1 VSASN
6 SSPATGESFSP
17 REIAEAA
24 GVSERQVLAA
34 LGVPPGVP
42 RAAAALGAPPGG
54 GANGYVSHAD
64 AVRIGRA
71 LQQAPGSQAPVSRI
85 FDIFTSG
92 RRPRATG
99 LPLAVSST
107 LHVGVFVAVVFLAT
121 VGLTPAAAT
130 AVNTR
135 FDSIPLVFIA
145 LPGPGGGGG
154 GGGFRQKA
162 PPPKAEREGHRAISS
177 PLPVRQPP
185 KPIEAV
191 PNPPEPKPEPLK
203 AERLPMIVAPVIT
216 MPADARS
223 RSGILEQTTAEND
236 SRGSGSGGGAGKGTG
251 TGIGEGE
258 GTGVGP
264 GSGGGTGGGIYRPG
278 SGIEPPKLLQEIKP
292 VYTEDARLRRLEG
305 EVVMEIVVRRDGSV
319 GDLRI
324 IRGLGG
330 GLNERAVQAVRQWRF
345 SPARRL
351 ASPVDVIVEVSVEF
365 KLR

>member
-1 VSASN
+1 MV
-6 SSPATGESFSP
+6 
-17 REIAEAA
+17 
-24 GVSERQVLAA
+24 V
-34 LGVPPGVP
+34 
-42 RAAAALGAPPGG
+42 
-54 GANGYVSHAD
+54 
-64 AVRIGRA
+64 
-71 LQQAPGSQAPVSRI
+71 
-85 FDIFTSG
+85 SG
-92 RRPRATG
+92 RQHRATG
-99 LPLAVSST
+99 MPLALSST
-107 LHVGVFVAVVFLAT
+107 LHLGLFAFAVFLTT
-121 VGLTPAAAT
+121 VELTPTAAT
-130 AVNTR
+130 AVNTQ
-135 FDSIPLVFIA
+135 FDSMPLVFVA

-154 GGGFRQKA
+154 GGGLLQKP

-185 KPIEAV
+185 KPVEAV

-203 AERLPMIVAPVIT
+203 AERLPMVVAPIIA

-236 SRGSGSGGGAGKGTG
+236 SRGAGRGGGVGTGAG

-258 GTGVGP
+258 GTGVGR
-264 GSGGGTGGGIYRPG
+264 GSGGGTGGGPYRPG
-278 SGIEPPKLLQEIKP
+278 SGIEPPKLLQEFKP
-292 VYTEDARLRRLEG
+292 VYTEEARLKNLEG

-330 GLNERAVQAVRQWRF
+330 GLNERAAQAVRQWRF
-345 SPARRL
+345 SPARRQ